1 MSYSK
6 KFKKSCEH
14 VDKDNYKEAR
24 NEVQKLI
31 RTRKKAYFERKLTEN
46 IIGNPKNVWK
56 ILKSLDL
63 KLEGPGPNIN
73 CLEKD
78 IPLILMLKIKPK
90 ILVLNFECS

>member
-31 RTRKKAYFERKLTEN
+31 RTKKKFYFEKKLTH
-46 IIGNPKNVWK
+46 IIG
-56 ILKSLDL
+56 
-63 KLEGPGPNIN
+63 
-73 CLEKD
+73 
-78 IPLILMLKIKPK
+78 KPRE
-90 ILVLNFECS
+90 L